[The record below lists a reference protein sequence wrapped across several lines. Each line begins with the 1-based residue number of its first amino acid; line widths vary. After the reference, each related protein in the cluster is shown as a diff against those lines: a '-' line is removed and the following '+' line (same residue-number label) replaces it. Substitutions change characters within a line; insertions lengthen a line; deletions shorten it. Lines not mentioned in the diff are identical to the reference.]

1 MSANLLRILESL
13 YKQLTSKRP
22 RPKPYTH
29 WDQLETFYT
38 RGKQPKPKGT
48 EQNPYPY
55 LSVCKKLQDDEATP
69 DARIL
74 EASWPPSSPASSCST
89 MEERE
94 LRARFPPPAMAGIGI
109 PICAKGLDEPEGQVE
124 EGDARRHRTVTAR

>member
-1 MSANLLRILESL
+1 MSVNSTICS
-13 YKQLTSKRP
+13 T
-22 RPKPYTH
+22 PYISSR
-29 WDQLETFYT
+29 ENY

-69 DARIL
+69 EIWRPNPAEADARIL

-94 LRARFPPPAMAGIGI
+94 SRARFPPPATAGIGV
-109 PICAKGLDEPEGQVE
+109 PICAKGQDEPEGRAE